1 MGVLAPVHLNCFER
15 KRSRTETTNVMEGAP
30 RLAWQRV
37 RKVVFPLTE
46 VQRFEESESDS
57 DKEFQIGNFLKSKS

>member
-1 MGVLAPVHLNCFER
+1 
-15 KRSRTETTNVMEGAP
+15 MEGAP

-37 RKVVFPLTE
+37 RKVACPLTE